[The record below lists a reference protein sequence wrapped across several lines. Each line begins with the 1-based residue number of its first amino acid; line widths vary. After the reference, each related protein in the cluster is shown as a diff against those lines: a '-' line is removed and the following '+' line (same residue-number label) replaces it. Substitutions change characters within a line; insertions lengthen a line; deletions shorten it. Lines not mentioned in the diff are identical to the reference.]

1 MSTTLHTASH
11 AFIEVDRIS
20 RYRNRHAFPWQK
32 ATSANAILDDFSL
45 TLHQHERVGL
55 LGCSGC
61 GKSTLLRAIL
71 ALDVVDSGAVYCN
84 GKRVRPGPARTLRW
98 YRRQVQYL
106 PQEPASTLPPAMR
119 VRDILNEPLRLLGH
133 HRHASSGLA
142 ASLEQ
147 VELSP
152 KILDKHAGSLSGGQA
167 QRVAL
172 ARALIIPGFLL
183 ALLLGPGLAI
193 LAWLPGLKVIRDLLL
208 SLPSLLVSLPVFWLG
223 IVLIQIF
230 SFHLHWVSVIN
241 PSPVGG
247 MILPVIT
254 LAVPIAA
261 PLAQIFM
268 RSIDQVRTQPFVAA
282 ARARGLS
289 QQRVLFRHVLRNASL
304 PLLTVAGLLLGEL
317 IAGALVTETVFGL
330 NGLGQV
336 TQQAVDAQDV
346 NVLQAVVM
354 ISAVAYVLINLLA
367 DLVTPL
373 LDPRL
378 NIVSGGAR

>member
-1 MSTTLHTASH
+1 
-11 AFIEVDRIS
+11 
-20 RYRNRHAFPWQK
+20 
-32 ATSANAILDDFSL
+32 
-45 TLHQHERVGL
+45 
-55 LGCSGC
+55 
-61 GKSTLLRAIL
+61 
-71 ALDVVDSGAVYCN
+71 
-84 GKRVRPGPARTLRW
+84 
-98 YRRQVQYL
+98 
-106 PQEPASTLPPAMR
+106 
-119 VRDILNEPLRLLGH
+119 
-133 HRHASSGLA
+133 
-142 ASLEQ
+142 
-147 VELSP
+147 
-152 KILDKHAGSLSGGQA
+152 
-167 QRVAL
+167 
-172 ARALIIPGFLL
+172 
-183 ALLLGPGLAI
+183 
-193 LAWLPGLKVIRDLLL
+193 
-208 SLPSLLVSLPVFWLG
+208 
-223 IVLIQIF
+223 
-230 SFHLHWVSVIN
+230 
-241 PSPVGG
+241 

>member
-1 MSTTLHTASH
+1 MGRYILKRLGQGILVLWAAWTLSFILLQLLPGDAIMIKFLDPSLGLSADQIAQMRKVYGEGVPVWQQYVTA
-11 AFIEVDRIS
+11 
-20 RYRNRHAFPWQK
+20 
-32 ATSANAILDDFSL
+32 L
-45 TLHQHERVGL
+45 
-55 LGCSGC
+55 
-61 GKSTLLRAIL
+61 
-71 ALDVVDSGAVYCN
+71 GAVLHGDLGYSVQLGVPVTEVLSTN
-84 GKRVRPGPARTLRW
+84 FPQTL
-98 YRRQVQYL
+98 
-106 PQEPASTLPPAMR
+106 
-119 VRDILNEPLRLLGH
+119 
-133 HRHASSGLA
+133 
-142 ASLEQ
+142 
-147 VELSP
+147 
-152 KILDKHAGSLSGGQA
+152 K
-167 QRVAL
+167 
-172 ARALIIPGFLL
+172 LIIPGFLL
-183 ALLLGPGLAI
+183 ALIIGPGLAI
-193 LAWLPGLKVIRDLLL
+193 LAWLPGLKSIRHLLL

-241 PSPVGG
+241 PSPIGG

-254 LAVPIAA
+254 LALPIAA

-268 RSIDQVRTQPFVAA
+268 RSIDQVITQPFVAA

-289 QQRVLFRHVLRNASL
+289 QKRVLFRHVLRNASL

-354 ISAVAYVLINLLA
+354 ISALAYVVINLLA

-378 NIVSGGAR
+378 NILSGGVR

>member
-1 MSTTLHTASH
+1 MGRYILKRLGQGILVLWAAWTLSFILLQLLPGDAIMIKFLDPSLGLSADQIAQMRKVYGEGVPVWQQYVTALSAVLHGDLGYSVQLGVPVTEVLSTNFPQTL
-11 AFIEVDRIS
+11 
-20 RYRNRHAFPWQK
+20 K
-32 ATSANAILDDFSL
+32 
-45 TLHQHERVGL
+45 
-55 LGCSGC
+55 
-61 GKSTLLRAIL
+61 
-71 ALDVVDSGAVYCN
+71 
-84 GKRVRPGPARTLRW
+84 
-98 YRRQVQYL
+98 
-106 PQEPASTLPPAMR
+106 
-119 VRDILNEPLRLLGH
+119 
-133 HRHASSGLA
+133 
-142 ASLEQ
+142 
-147 VELSP
+147 
-152 KILDKHAGSLSGGQA
+152 
-167 QRVAL
+167 
-172 ARALIIPGFLL
+172 LIIPGFLL
-183 ALLLGPGLAI
+183 ALVIGPGLAI
-193 LAWLPGLKVIRDLLL
+193 LAWLPGLKSLRHLLL

-241 PSPVGG
+241 PSPIGG

-254 LAVPIAA
+254 LALPIAA

-268 RSIDQVRTQPFVAA
+268 RSIDQVITQPFVAA

-289 QQRVLFRHVLRNASL
+289 QKRVLFRHVLRNASL

-354 ISAVAYVLINLLA
+354 ISALAYVVINLLA

-378 NIVSGGAR
+378 NILSGGVR

>member
-1 MSTTLHTASH
+1 MGRYIFKRLGQGILVLWAAWTLSFILLQLLPGDAIMIKFLDPSLGLSADQIAQMRKLYGAGVPVWQQYFTALG
-11 AFIEVDRIS
+11 
-20 RYRNRHAFPWQK
+20 
-32 ATSANAILDDFSL
+32 AILQGNLGYSVQLGVPVSEVLATNFPQ
-45 TLHQHERVGL
+45 TL
-55 LGCSGC
+55 
-61 GKSTLLRAIL
+61 K
-71 ALDVVDSGAVYCN
+71 
-84 GKRVRPGPARTLRW
+84 
-98 YRRQVQYL
+98 
-106 PQEPASTLPPAMR
+106 
-119 VRDILNEPLRLLGH
+119 
-133 HRHASSGLA
+133 
-142 ASLEQ
+142 
-147 VELSP
+147 
-152 KILDKHAGSLSGGQA
+152 
-167 QRVAL
+167 
-172 ARALIIPGFLL
+172 LIIPGFLL

>member
-1 MSTTLHTASH
+1 MGRYIVKRLGQGILVLWAAWTLSFVLLQLLPGDAIMIKFLDPSLGLSADQIAQMRKVYGEGVPVWQQYFTALG
-11 AFIEVDRIS
+11 
-20 RYRNRHAFPWQK
+20 
-32 ATSANAILDDFSL
+32 AILRGNLGYSIQLGVPVTEVLATNFPQ
-45 TLHQHERVGL
+45 TL
-55 LGCSGC
+55 
-61 GKSTLLRAIL
+61 K
-71 ALDVVDSGAVYCN
+71 
-84 GKRVRPGPARTLRW
+84 
-98 YRRQVQYL
+98 
-106 PQEPASTLPPAMR
+106 
-119 VRDILNEPLRLLGH
+119 
-133 HRHASSGLA
+133 
-142 ASLEQ
+142 
-147 VELSP
+147 
-152 KILDKHAGSLSGGQA
+152 
-167 QRVAL
+167 
-172 ARALIIPGFLL
+172 LIIPGFLL
-183 ALLLGPGLAI
+183 ALLVGPGLAI
-193 LAWLPGLKVIRDLLL
+193 LAWLPGLKVLRHLLL

-289 QQRVLFRHVLRNASL
+289 QRRVLFRHVLRNASL

-354 ISAVAYVLINLLA
+354 ISAVAYVVINLLA

-378 NIVSGGAR
+378 NIVNGGVR

>member
-1 MSTTLHTASH
+1 MGRYILKRLGQGILVLWAAWTLSFILLQLLPGDAIMIKFLDPSLGLSADQIAQMRKVYGEGVPVWKQYITALSAVLHGDLGYSVQLGVPVTEVLSTNFPQTL
-11 AFIEVDRIS
+11 
-20 RYRNRHAFPWQK
+20 K
-32 ATSANAILDDFSL
+32 
-45 TLHQHERVGL
+45 
-55 LGCSGC
+55 
-61 GKSTLLRAIL
+61 
-71 ALDVVDSGAVYCN
+71 
-84 GKRVRPGPARTLRW
+84 
-98 YRRQVQYL
+98 
-106 PQEPASTLPPAMR
+106 
-119 VRDILNEPLRLLGH
+119 
-133 HRHASSGLA
+133 
-142 ASLEQ
+142 
-147 VELSP
+147 
-152 KILDKHAGSLSGGQA
+152 
-167 QRVAL
+167 
-172 ARALIIPGFLL
+172 LIIPGFLL
-183 ALLLGPGLAI
+183 ALVIGPGLAI
-193 LAWLPGLKVIRDLLL
+193 LAWLPGLKSIRHLLL

-241 PSPVGG
+241 PSPIGG

-254 LAVPIAA
+254 LALPIAA

-268 RSIDQVRTQPFVAA
+268 RSIDQVITQPFVAA

-289 QQRVLFRHVLRNASL
+289 QKRVLLRHVLRNASL

-354 ISAVAYVLINLLA
+354 ISALAYVVINLLA

-378 NIVSGGAR
+378 NILSGGVR

>member
-1 MSTTLHTASH
+1 MGRYVLQRVLQGILVLWAAWTLSFVLLQLLPGDAIMIKFLDPSLGLD
-11 AFIEVDRIS
+11 AEQIAQMRKLYGDGVP
-20 RYRNRHAFPWQK
+20 AWQQYF
-32 ATSANAILDDFSL
+32 SALTAILHGNLGYSVQLGVPVTDVLATNFPQ
-45 TLHQHERVGL
+45 TLKLVIPGF
-55 LGCSGC
+55 
-61 GKSTLLRAIL
+61 IL
-71 ALDVVDSGAVYCN
+71 AL
-84 GKRVRPGPARTLRW
+84 
-98 YRRQVQYL
+98 
-106 PQEPASTLPPAMR
+106 
-119 VRDILNEPLRLLGH
+119 
-133 HRHASSGLA
+133 
-142 ASLEQ
+142 
-147 VELSP
+147 
-152 KILDKHAGSLSGGQA
+152 
-167 QRVAL
+167 
-172 ARALIIPGFLL
+172 II
-183 ALLLGPGLAI
+183 GPGIAI
-193 LAWLPGLKVIRDLLL
+193 IAWLPGLHWLRNSLY

-230 SFHLHWVSVIN
+230 SFRLHWVSVIN

-282 ARARGLS
+282 ARSRGVS
-289 QQRVLFRHVLRNASL
+289 QLRVLFRHVLRNASL

-336 TQQAVDAQDV
+336 TWQAVNNQDD
-346 NVLQAVVM
+346 NVLQAVVV
-354 ISAVAYVLINLLA
+354 ISALAYVVINLLA

-378 NIVSGGAR
+378 NLASRGKV

>member
-1 MSTTLHTASH
+1 MGRYILKRLGQGILVLWAAWTLSFILLQLLPGDAIMIKFLDPSLGLSADQIAQMRKVYGEGVPVWQQYVTA
-11 AFIEVDRIS
+11 
-20 RYRNRHAFPWQK
+20 
-32 ATSANAILDDFSL
+32 L
-45 TLHQHERVGL
+45 
-55 LGCSGC
+55 
-61 GKSTLLRAIL
+61 
-71 ALDVVDSGAVYCN
+71 GAVLHGDLGYSVQLGVPVTEVLSTN
-84 GKRVRPGPARTLRW
+84 FPQTL
-98 YRRQVQYL
+98 
-106 PQEPASTLPPAMR
+106 
-119 VRDILNEPLRLLGH
+119 
-133 HRHASSGLA
+133 
-142 ASLEQ
+142 
-147 VELSP
+147 
-152 KILDKHAGSLSGGQA
+152 K
-167 QRVAL
+167 
-172 ARALIIPGFLL
+172 LIIPGFLL
-183 ALLLGPGLAI
+183 ALVIGPGLAI
-193 LAWLPGLKVIRDLLL
+193 LAWLPGLKSLRHLLL

-241 PSPVGG
+241 PSPIGG

-254 LAVPIAA
+254 LALPIAA

-268 RSIDQVRTQPFVAA
+268 RSIDQVITQPFVAA

-289 QQRVLFRHVLRNASL
+289 QKRVLFRHVLRNASL

-354 ISAVAYVLINLLA
+354 ISALAYVVINLLA

-378 NIVSGGAR
+378 NILSGGVR